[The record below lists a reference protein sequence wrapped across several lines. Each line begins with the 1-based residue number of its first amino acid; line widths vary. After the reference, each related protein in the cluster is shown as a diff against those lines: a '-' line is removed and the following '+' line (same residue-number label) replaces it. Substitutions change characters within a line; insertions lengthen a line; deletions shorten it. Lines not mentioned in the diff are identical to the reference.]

1 LDQIAL
7 LCVIPAITSLL
18 SIFFVLVDYFNMI
31 RDNSQVR
38 VKRGAAIHKP
48 RTKTS
53 KPKEAER
60 IEKSTQILHNDVEE
74 DMSSYLEDI

>member
-1 LDQIAL
+1 
-7 LCVIPAITSLL
+7 
-18 SIFFVLVDYFNMI
+18 MI